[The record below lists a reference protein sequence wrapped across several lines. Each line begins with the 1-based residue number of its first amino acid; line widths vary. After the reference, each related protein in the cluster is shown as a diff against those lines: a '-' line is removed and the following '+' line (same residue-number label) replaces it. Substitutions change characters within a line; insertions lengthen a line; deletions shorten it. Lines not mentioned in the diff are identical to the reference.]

1 MKAPLLWIVLLMI
14 LLMPTFSL
22 SSIPVISK
30 PLIILLTS
38 VFLAALRFWLS
49 RLHDMHLPRDGE
61 LLNAHDPRHFERV
74 LQNHIEAAQAVWL

>member
-14 LLMPTFSL
+14 LLMSTFSL

-49 RLHDMHLPRDGE
+49 RLHDMYLPRDGE
-61 LLNAHDPRHFERV
+61 LLNAHERQFERV
-74 LQNHIEAAQAVWL
+74 LQNHISAAQAVWL